1 LERTILTVDT
11 AKTKNI
17 SNMAEKL
24 ITIKE
29 LGQRF
34 NLTPCTI
41 NHYTNL
47 GLLKVVGKKKNRR
60 LYSEEDIKHRLAKI
74 AELISQ
80 GYPLQL
86 ISKKLNGEGLNG
98 EQAGESLK

>member
-1 LERTILTVDT
+1 MTK
-11 AKTKNI
+11 KT
-17 SNMAEKL
+17 

-29 LGQRF
+29 LAQKF
-34 NLTPCTI
+34 NLTSYTI

-47 GLLKVVGKKKNRR
+47 GLLKVIGKKKNKR
-60 LYSEEDIKHRLAKI
+60 LYDDEDVKYRLSKV

-86 ISKKLNGEGLNG
+86 ISKKLNNNEV
-98 EQAGESLK
+98 

>member
-1 LERTILTVDT
+1 M
-11 AKTKNI
+11 AK
-17 SNMAEKL
+17 EP

-29 LGQRF
+29 LARKF
-34 NLTPCTI
+34 NLTVYTI

-47 GLLKVVGKKKNRR
+47 GLLRVVDRKRNKR
-60 LYSEEDIKHRLAKI
+60 LYNEEDVKYRLGKI

-86 ISKKLNGEGLNG
+86 ISKKLNGNG
-98 EQAGESLK
+98 G